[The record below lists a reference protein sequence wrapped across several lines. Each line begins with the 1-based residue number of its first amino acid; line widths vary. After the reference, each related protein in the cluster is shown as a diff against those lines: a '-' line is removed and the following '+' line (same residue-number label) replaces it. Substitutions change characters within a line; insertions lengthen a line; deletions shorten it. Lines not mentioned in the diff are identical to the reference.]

1 MGKNEKTNLTETHF
15 LKLIYFN
22 QRIVTLQYCGG
33 FFAIHRHV
41 YPWLIHDRNSFL
53 CGKHSKENFRRL

>member
-33 FFAIHRHV
+33 FFCHTLTCIPMA
-41 YPWLIHDRNSFL
+41 DS
-53 CGKHSKENFRRL
+53 